1 MLHVRMFLSHKWFL
15 ERGRDQD
22 EGREGI
28 FDEEVEAVAYSDGAG
43 VVVVEKIFVFGLG
56 ISLGVSPAFKSCW
69 KGGESVD
76 VML

>member
-1 MLHVRMFLSHKWFL
+1 MFLSHKGFL

-22 EGREGI
+22 EGREGVL
-28 FDEEVEAVAYSDGAG
+28 DEKVEAVAHSDGAG
-43 VVVVEKIFVFGLG
+43 VVDVEKIFVFGLG

-76 VML
+76 VTL